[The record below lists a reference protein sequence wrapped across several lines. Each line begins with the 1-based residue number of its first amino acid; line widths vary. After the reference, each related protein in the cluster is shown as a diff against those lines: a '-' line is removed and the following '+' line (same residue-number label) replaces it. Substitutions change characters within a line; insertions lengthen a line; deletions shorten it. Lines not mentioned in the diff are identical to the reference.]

1 MNEKQERILELNRA
15 AQVFFRDSLKGSDAG
30 KADAALRRLGIKP
43 ETAERFG
50 LGYAPDSETEML
62 EMLASE
68 GWSKELI
75 EEAGLRW
82 PFGGSGSSASAV
94 FQNVVTFP
102 YSDAEGNI
110 LGFAAPFQDDEGPDW
125 FVAPFWPVFDP
136 AGTFFGLDLAV
147 QSGKNDFI
155 LVGDPLDA
163 VLLSQEG
170 FAETIAPYLLSW
182 VKQEQAE
189 LLKEYA
195 KRITVI
201 AGPGASGKKDAKESA
216 ENLKKAGLDVRIL
229 ELPGQDA
236 VDYIRTHGAAAFARL
251 ATWN

>member
-1 MNEKQERILELNRA
+1 MNEKQQKILELNRA
-15 AQVFFRDSLKGSDAG
+15 AQAFFMDCLKNSDAG
-30 KADAALRRLGIKP
+30 KAGAALTALGIKP
-43 ETAERFG
+43 ETADRYG
-50 LGYAPDSETEML
+50 LGYAPDSETWMVVK
-62 EMLASE
+62 LASE
-68 GWSKELI
+68 GWPKDLMK
-75 EEAGLRW
+75 EAGLW
-82 PFGGSGSSASAV
+82 QPGGRFV
-94 FQNVVTFP
+94 FQAVVTFP
-102 YSDAEGNI
+102 YRDVEGNI
-110 LGFAAPFQDDEGPDW
+110 MGFTSSPVYDDEGPDRY
-125 FVAPFWPVFDP
+125 VAPFWPVFDP
-136 AGTFFGLDLAV
+136 AGTFFGLDLAL

-251 ATWN
+251 AAWK